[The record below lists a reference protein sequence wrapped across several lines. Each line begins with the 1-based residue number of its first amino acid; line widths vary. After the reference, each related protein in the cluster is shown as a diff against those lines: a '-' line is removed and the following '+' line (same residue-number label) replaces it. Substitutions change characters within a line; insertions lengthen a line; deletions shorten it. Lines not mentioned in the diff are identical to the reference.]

1 MNLIHFQNNCISI
14 LTILCWWSLQTL
26 AYSKSDRH
34 WLKNLHSTSQDSR
47 KSAIP
52 VTIHQPRA
60 AINPRH
66 APKHHGGKVI
76 NSDKIFRAIWN
87 LRNHCGDRFGIELP
101 LSDYGIEFN
110 RNHKCTGGGNVINLF
125 HRNQMGLFPRYEYV
139 PGPGPGNETQPVP
152 VNGGIPQ
159 LANITQHLEKAA
171 EDITSIIPDP
181 KFDGVAVIDWE
192 AWRPQWKENFDLL
205 RIYQEK
211 SIAHV
216 KELHPEWDTAMVESV
231 ARLEWEQGA
240 KLFMESTLE
249 LAKTLR
255 PNTNWGFYMYPLCL
269 IHGDTANMSCT
280 AATVTNNNNVMWLF
294 NERTALYPS
303 IYLRPFHFYQKLW
316 VRSKLQEALRVRQRS
331 DDPQG
336 VIMSYT
342 RFNYSDTGLFYSL
355 EDLNNTILQSAK
367 FGTNGVILW
376 GETLDVSTVEECS
389 QLRSYIINALG
400 PTVVMSRKGAESCS
414 MRICSGNGRCV
425 GDILACRSADR
436 PRDPMKVGVDQGHG
450 ENTCSCRCF
459 RGWEGD
465 TCSVRM

>member
-1 MNLIHFQNNCISI
+1 MRENNLERRS
-14 LTILCWWSLQTL
+14 SLVM
-26 AYSKSDRH
+26 RR
-34 WLKNLHSTSQDSR
+34 N
-47 KSAIP
+47 IP
-52 VTIHQPRA
+52 VI
-60 AINPRH
+60 
-66 APKHHGGKVI
+66 
-76 NSDKIFRAIWN
+76 
-87 LRNHCGDRFGIELP
+87 
-101 LSDYGIEFN
+101 
-110 RNHKCTGGGNVINLF
+110 
-125 HRNQMGLFPRYEYV
+125 GLFPRYEYD
-139 PGPGPGNETQPVP
+139 PGPSNETQLPVLLVP

-171 EDITSIIPDP
+171 EDIMSTIPDP
-181 KFDGVAVIDWE
+181 KYNGVAVIDWE
-192 AWRPQWKENFDLL
+192 AWRPQWKENFDMM

-231 ARLEWEQGA
+231 AMLEWEEGA

-255 PNTNWGFYMYPLCL
+255 PNTTWGFYIYPLCL

-280 AATVTNNNNVMWLF
+280 AASMTNNNNIMWLF
-294 NERTALYPS
+294 NGRTALYPS
-303 IYLRPFHFYQKLW
+303 IYLRPFHFYQKLY

-342 RFNYSDTGLFYSL
+342 RFNYSHTGLFYSL
-355 EDLNNTILQSAK
+355 EDLNNTILQSAE

-376 GETLDVSTVEECS
+376 GNASDVSTAQECT

-400 PTVVMSRKGAESCS
+400 PTVMMSRNGAESCS
-414 MRICSGNGRCV
+414 KRICSGNGRCV
-425 GDILACRSADR
+425 GDILTCRSAGR
-436 PRDPMKVGVDQGHG
+436 PRDLMKAGVDQDHG

-459 RGWEGD
+459 RGWKGY